1 MADRP
6 DDIGYGKPP
15 KHRQF
20 VKGRSGN
27 PKGRPKGAKNLK
39 TRFQEAANKKIKVTE
54 NGVTREITKV
64 DAGLTQ
70 FFNKVAAGEMRAL
83 NSLPTWFR
91 VFSDPEDEPGLSTPF
106 SSEDDK
112 TMKENILKRFQETYL
127 KKDGNEE

>member
-1 MADRP
+1 LSDHP
-6 DDIGYGKPP
+6 YETGYGKPP
-15 KHRQF
+15 KHGQF
-20 VKGRSGN
+20 VKGKSGN
-27 PKGRPKGAKNLK
+27 PKGRRKGAKNMK
-39 TRFQEAANKKIKVTE
+39 TKFELAANKKIKVTE

-83 NSLPTWFR
+83 NSLPMWFR
-91 VFSDPEDEPGLSTPF
+91 VFSDPKDEPEQSTPF

-112 TMKENILKRFQETYL
+112 TMKENFLKRFQKTYL